1 MQSQYNWNIFISD
14 KVIKSLS
21 KIPEKDKNKIYIAI
35 DGLRTDPVLGPNIKP
50 LNGNVSGYRL
60 RVGNYRIIY
69 NLDFNIIQIIILKI
83 AHRKEIYKK

>member
-21 KIPEKDKNKIYIAI
+21 KIPEKDKNKIYFAI
-35 DGLRTDPVLGPNIKP
+35 DNLKKDPIMGLNIRSLKGDLG
-50 LNGNVSGYRL
+50 GYRL
-60 RVGNYRIIY
+60 RVGDYRIIY

-83 AHRKEIYKK
+83 AHRKEIYK

>member
-1 MQSQYNWNIFISD
+1 MPLQYNWSIFISD

-35 DGLRTDPVLGPNIKP
+35 DNLKRDPILGPNIKS
-50 LNGNVSGYRL
+50 LKGDVGGYRL
-60 RVGNYRIIY
+60 RVGNYRIVY
-69 NLDFNIIQIIILKI
+69 NLDFNIIQVVVLKI